1 MENSTESSIA
11 ENEID
16 PADTMESVTK
26 SSVTEKE
33 VDSGIRE
40 SCIPEKDND
49 SADVTE
55 PLRANTESVDP
66 SASGCEPT
74 TKSESEK
81 QLRMFVTLL
90 TARVMNKCNSLKNRS
105 QEIVVAHMKSL
116 INQTMEGLTV
126 PEGFCTDIKGVK
138 KVSKAVMKDLLKK
151 FCSKGVLET
160 VISLEDP
167 VVDKAIVQCLQA
179 HTRSYSAKLAKN
191 ATPRSWWKDALHMFA
206 FTAGLLVVIALIAFI
221 PI

>member
-11 ENEID
+11 ENEIN
-16 PADTMESVTK
+16 PADTMESDI
-26 SSVTEKE
+26 SAES
-33 VDSGIRE
+33 RE
-40 SCIPEKDND
+40 ISESRIPEQDND

-55 PLRANTESVDP
+55 TPRANTESVDP

-151 FCSKGVLET
+151 F
-160 VISLEDP
+160 
-167 VVDKAIVQCLQA
+167 
-179 HTRSYSAKLAKN
+179 
-191 ATPRSWWKDALHMFA
+191 
-206 FTAGLLVVIALIAFI
+206 
-221 PI
+221 